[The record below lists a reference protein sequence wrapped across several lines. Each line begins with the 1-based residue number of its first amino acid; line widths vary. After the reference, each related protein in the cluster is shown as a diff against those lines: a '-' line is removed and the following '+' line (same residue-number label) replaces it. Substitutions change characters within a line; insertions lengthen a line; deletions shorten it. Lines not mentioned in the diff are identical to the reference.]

1 MGTQWKTALFN
12 DAKAVGYTVDADST
26 TALYVK
32 GVPYTRD
39 DGGIGAFDLE
49 IPRRNGSDE
58 GVSHQALVT
67 GWVGKTVKISNRDM
81 PSGVD
86 TVNMSLKNST
96 RPYENIY
103 DQALFYIQK
112 LGVGGV
118 MTASPEEK
126 WKDVVRN
133 MRVAVIGS
141 GGTGMHLVDGLSKC
155 NVAAIEVW
163 DGDTIEDRNT
173 WRWPGSQ
180 RRWASLIGKN
190 KAEACSGEYTN
201 VRTVVN
207 HHNEMV
213 LEDNVSVAVA
223 ADYVFVAIDCD
234 ESRRRIIEACEQT
247 NTPCIDVGMGVKV
260 WGGEL
265 QGNVRVHLYSDGE
278 YSPHKT
284 SDNAEAQE
292 AYAATEVPEAN
303 ALNAMLAITEW
314 RRMTGQYRA
323 HKNRTMVKYHLDW
336 AAIYRE

>member
-12 DAKAVGYTVDADST
+12 DAKAVGYTVDTDST

-39 DGGIGAFDLE
+39 DGKVGTFDLE

-58 GVSHQALVT
+58 GVNHQAFVT
-67 GWVGKTVKISNRDM
+67 GWVGKTVKTPNGDI
-81 PSGVD
+81 PSGVG
-86 TVNMSLKNST
+86 TVHMSLKKS
-96 RPYENIY
+96 RDYEDIY

-112 LGVGGV
+112 LGAGGV

-163 DGDTIEDRNT
+163 DGDAIEDRNT

-190 KAEACSGEYTN
+190 KAEACSDEYTN
-201 VRTVVN
+201 DRTVVN
-207 HHNEMV
+207 PHNEMV
-213 LEDNVSVAVA
+213 LEANVSVAVDV
-223 ADYVFVAIDCD
+223 DYVFVAIDCG
-234 ESRRRIIEACEQT
+234 ESRRRIVEACGQT
-247 NTPCIDVGMGVKV
+247 DTPCIDVGMGVKV
-260 WGGEL
+260 WDGEL
-265 QGNVRVHLYSDGE
+265 QGSVRVHLYSDGE
-278 YSPHKT
+278 YSPHDT

-314 RRMTGQYRA
+314 RRMTGQYSA
-323 HKNRTMVKYHLDW
+323 HKSRTMVKYHLDW